1 MEATRAHLQR
11 VTLTFNRLVW
21 QPSRVVVRR
30 VWPYNRFLWLVLG
43 PLLALPVYLHPMKY
57 DSYVV
62 DVDVDVVAA
71 AAIATAPHT
80 DYGGVL
86 VAPVVWRVFASSCRC
101 IGC

>member
-1 MEATRAHLQR
+1 
-11 VTLTFNRLVW
+11 
-21 QPSRVVVRR
+21 
-30 VWPYNRFLWLVLG
+30 
-43 PLLALPVYLHPMKY
+43 MKY